1 MSDNYL
7 LIFRYFICQCSDNI
21 CWCSDK
27 QKMGKVGKSICKQF
41 WWIITDNIC
50 KTSQFICEKLP
61 KMEKKY
67 LCALTD
73 FCLKRLAINLRR
85 LPAEFAAGF
94 AAGTR
99 WICGRYLLDLRRVPV
114 DFAAGTCWICG
125 RYLTGYKYGN
135 VYFLVQKFF
144 LFLNLINI
152 YSNIPDSGHVTR
164 GDNY

>member
-1 MSDNYL
+1 
-7 LIFRYFICQCSDNI
+7 
-21 CWCSDK
+21 
-27 QKMGKVGKSICKQF
+27 
-41 WWIITDNIC
+41 
-50 KTSQFICEKLP
+50 
-61 KMEKKY
+61 
-67 LCALTD
+67 
-73 FCLKRLAINLRR
+73 LRR
-85 LPAEFAAGF
+85 VPVDF